1 MHFLCSPAPSGYGFT
16 GSIAVYGVDANDCPV
31 GPAIQSQPYIP
42 SYVTFPFSVVNW
54 NCVQVPSRFA
64 IVMTLASYLFQSPAQ
79 FGSDHPAAGPT
90 GPESC
95 GLCFP
100 ANRPNR
106 SYQYGTVAS
115 PICPGSPFNDGI
127 CDAQLFWDIDLACAV
142 SVEDTSWGQIKGL
155 YR

>member
-1 MHFLCSPAPSGYGFT
+1 VEPP
-16 GSIAVYGVDANDCPV
+16 
-31 GPAIQSQPYIP
+31 IQSQPYLP
-42 SYVTFPFSVVNW
+42 TYVTFPFSVVNW
-54 NCVQVPSRFA
+54 NCVPVPSRFA
-64 IVMTLASYLFQSPAQ
+64 IVIRLNEDSFASPAS

-106 SYQYGTVAS
+106 SYQYGTADS
-115 PICPGSPFNDGI
+115 PICPGIPFNDGI
-127 CDAQLFWDIDLACAV
+127 CDAQLFWDIDLACTV
-142 SVEDTSWGQIKGL
+142 SVEESSWGQIKVL